1 MGVPFNSYDD
11 FRFLSGHF
19 SGYGGCALVQ
29 LETKPLETQR
39 GAYDQAP
46 RKFDF
51 DKDGVGRDM

>member
-1 MGVPFNSYDD
+1 M
-11 FRFLSGHF
+11 
-19 SGYGGCALVQ
+19 Q

-51 DKDGVGRDM
+51 DKDGVGRDMGWVQRFSDPAGDWMSKVMVITC